1 MFTAAEYRLIRG
13 GCLSDLQKLL
23 AMLNISEPNWNG
35 GDEFRIY
42 EKVDDEIIN
51 RVCRLMKSESI
62 IDGYTKFM
70 KFGNLHFDYSETD
83 NELLATILKNKNS
96 VMHGA
101 TQAVQSTQEKVV
113 ETKPQKIT
121 KTVEKKIFL
130 PGFIVVGVMFI
141 IVAVVLMIQD
151 LTIGAVIAGVLGL
164 ISSAFGINGKTV
176 KENVEVNGA
185 PVQKQTNSVIQKAEF
200 TNAEI
205 QKVFEV
211 LSQIH
216 KIICSI

>member
-1 MFTAAEYRLIRG
+1 MFTAVEFRLIREK
-13 GCLSDLQKLL
+13 CPADFQKLL
-23 AMLNISEPNWNG
+23 AILNISEPNWNS

-42 EKVDDEIIN
+42 EKLDDEIVSK
-51 RVCRLMKSESI
+51 VCYLLKSNAVI
-62 IDGYTKFM
+62 VGYEKLLAM
-70 KFGNLHFDYSETD
+70 GDLKFDYSKTD
-83 NELLATILKNKNS
+83 NEVLATIIENKNA
-96 VMHGA
+96 VMRGA

-130 PGFIVVGVMFI
+130 PGFIVVGVVFI
-141 IVAVVLMIQD
+141 IAAVVLMIQD
-151 LTIGAVIAGVLGL
+151 LTIGAVVAGVLGL

>member
-1 MFTAAEYRLIRG
+1 MFTAAEYRLIREN
-13 GCLSDLQKLL
+13 CLSDLQKLL

-62 IDGYTKFM
+62 IDGYTKLM

-141 IVAVVLMIQD
+141 IVAVVLMMQD

-164 ISSAFGINGKTV
+164 ISSALGINGKTI
-176 KENVEVNGA
+176 KENVESESA
-185 PVQKQTNSVIQKAEF
+185 SVQKSVTSATQKAEF
-200 TNAEI
+200 TSAEI

>member
-1 MFTAAEYRLIRG
+1 MFTAAEYRLIRED
-13 GCLSDLQKLL
+13 CLPEMKKLL

-35 GDEFRIY
+35 DDEFRIY

-83 NELLATILKNKNS
+83 NELLATILKNKNA

-113 ETKPQKIT
+113 GTKPQKIT

-130 PGFIVVGVMFI
+130 PGFIVVGVVFI
-141 IVAVVLMIQD
+141 ITAVVLMIQD
-151 LTIGAVIAGVLGL
+151 LTIGAVIAGILGV
-164 ISSAFGINGKTV
+164 ISLAVGINGKTE
-176 KENVEVNGA
+176 KENVEEDGV
-185 PVQKQTNSVIQKAEF
+185 PVQKQTTSVTKKAEF

-205 QKVFEV
+205 QKIFEV

>member
-1 MFTAAEYRLIRG
+1 MFTAAEYRLIRED
-13 GCLSDLQKLL
+13 CLPEMQKLL

-151 LTIGAVIAGVLGL
+151 LTIGAVVTGVFGL

-185 PVQKQTNSVIQKAEF
+185 PVQKQTNSVTQKAEF

>member
-13 GCLSDLQKLL
+13 ECLSDLRKLL

-42 EKVDDEIIN
+42 ETVDDEIIN

-83 NELLATILKNKNS
+83 NELLATILKNKNA
-96 VMHGA
+96 VMRGA

-130 PGFIVVGVMFI
+130 PGFIVVGVVFI
-141 IVAVVLMIQD
+141 IAAVVLMVQD
-151 LTIGAVIAGVLGL
+151 LAICAVIAGVLGL